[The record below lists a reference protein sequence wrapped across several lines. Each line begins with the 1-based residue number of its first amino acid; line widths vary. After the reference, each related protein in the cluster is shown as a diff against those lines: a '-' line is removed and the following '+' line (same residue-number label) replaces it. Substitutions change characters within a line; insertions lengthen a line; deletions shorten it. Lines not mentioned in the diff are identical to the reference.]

1 MFLKFSIFI
10 IDLLETQSTY
20 NVNVS
25 FSRLTISWPY
35 FSGNKIFCHHLGA
48 NSKKFGLILPT
59 FFLLSFSHFFAKK
72 TLKKQIS
79 TSIWSAQHPIK
90 CLNIH
95 QIYEVTVKIEES
107 YWKVLHYLILYCF
120 FSSFWSSWSVL
131 YQSLFMF
138 NAWQNTN

>member
-20 NVNVS
+20 NANVS
-25 FSRLTISWPY
+25 FSILTISWPY
-35 FSGNKIFCHHLGA
+35 FSGNKIFNQHLGA
-48 NSKKFGLILPT
+48 NSKKFWLNFAYIFLAI
-59 FFLLSFSHFFAKK
+59 FFPLFCKK